1 MPRAM
6 EKAVVAM
13 DKLAYGDR
21 NRVADGLAGTVSDI
35 RGASAWTK
43 ADGDC
48 LVITDMDCEELAL
61 KVDLAGRIDVE
72 EETGAAVGAGRGYR
86 RTKEARMVRR
96 GASRA
101 RERASR
107 GLFGLVGDLD

>member
-1 MPRAM
+1 MGPRSTCAEVNVPRAM

-72 EETGAAVGAGRGYR
+72 EETGAAVGAGRGLSED
-86 RTKEARMVRR
+86 KGSPDGEK
-96 GASRA
+96 GGFES
-101 RERASR
+101 E
-107 GLFGLVGDLD
+107 GEGE